1 MKLNAVKDPKILFK
15 KDLFFVQ
22 YFFLSFFFFGHATET
37 FIILVSQPGL
47 KPVPLALEAQAKLL
61 DCLGKP

>member
-15 KDLFFVQ
+15 KYLFFLVQ
-22 YFFLSFFFFGHATET
+22 YFFFLFFGHATET

-47 KPVPLALEAQAKLL
+47 KPVPLALEAQA
-61 DCLGKP
+61 

>member
-15 KDLFFVQ
+15 KDLFFGTI
-22 YFFLSFFFFGHATET
+22 FLSFFFFGHATET
-37 FIILVSQPGL
+37 FIILVYQPGL